1 MGAEMQQL
9 TQVRW
14 EYRVEQAR
22 DKQEVGKLL
31 QTRGLEGWELVNVVL
46 EQQLR
51 TNEPMKTNRN
61 RDAGGWHLFFKR
73 PKENA

>member
-1 MGAEMQQL
+1 
-9 TQVRW
+9 
-14 EYRVEQAR
+14 
-22 DKQEVGKLL
+22 
-31 QTRGLEGWELVNVVL
+31 VNVVL